1 MEKDDREE
9 GEKNRRIE
17 LGRWVRKIHV
27 TLLRSWQSQ
36 KVAGDPNAFGDKVPS
51 DADSTSILV
60 FQSCRLS
67 SSLCS
72 RNSDSV

>member
-1 MEKDDREE
+1 MARSLKHLFLNLDF
-9 GEKNRRIE
+9 
-17 LGRWVRKIHV
+17 HV

-36 KVAGDPNAFGDKVPS
+36 KVARDPNAFGDKVPS

-72 RNSDSV
+72 HNSDSV